1 MNYEP
6 NNTEIDNNN
15 PELESSLIH
24 DEAQQNE
31 DRYCL

>member
-1 MNYEP
+1 MNYKP
-6 NNTEIDNNN
+6 NNAEIDNSNL
-15 PELESSLIH
+15 ELESSLIP